1 MTSFRSIN
9 YPQSKNRWLIF
20 QESAMQFYGAGM
32 LLVMLGVML
41 KVYLGQNVLGFA
53 LIGTVL
59 SLLLGNLLA
68 YSQLKRQVAE
78 VFFLDKH
85 FAVLSVYEI
94 LFGHEN
100 HVFPLHYA
108 SPSRDGTT
116 LSIHY
121 LDRIVQLQK
130 KDWEDFELIWD
141 WFSS

>member
-1 MTSFRSIN
+1 
-9 YPQSKNRWLIF
+9 
-20 QESAMQFYGAGM
+20 MQFYGAGM